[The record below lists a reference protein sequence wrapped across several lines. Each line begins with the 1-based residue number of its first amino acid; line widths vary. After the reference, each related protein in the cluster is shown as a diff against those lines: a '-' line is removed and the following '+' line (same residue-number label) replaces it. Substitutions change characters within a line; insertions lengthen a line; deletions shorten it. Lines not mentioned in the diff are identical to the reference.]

1 MVHRK
6 HDNNFVCRLTL
17 LAVICPLSANSVA
30 NPNSCELVKVNR
42 KPVIKSGIQF
52 RLGLLVYGLL
62 LPQFD

>member
-17 LAVICPLSANSVA
+17 LAVICPLSANSV
-30 NPNSCELVKVNR
+30 CELVKVNR
-42 KPVIKSGIQF
+42 TPVIKSGIQF